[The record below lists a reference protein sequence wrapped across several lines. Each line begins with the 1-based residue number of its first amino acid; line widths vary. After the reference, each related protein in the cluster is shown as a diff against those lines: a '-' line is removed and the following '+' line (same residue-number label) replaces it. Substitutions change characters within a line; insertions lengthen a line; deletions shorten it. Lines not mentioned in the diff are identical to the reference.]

1 MEELVASLRKCHGNT
16 FVMYFKAH
24 AFHWNVEGI
33 HFSQYHDFF
42 ADLYGD
48 LFGAI
53 DPLAENIRKLGAY
66 APVGLNEVYAQA
78 AVNDSDLKGDSIKEM
93 LAILVEDN
101 DTVLA
106 CLNETFALATA
117 ANKQGVANF
126 IADRID
132 IHEKHAWQLRASLK
146 GAN

>member
-33 HFSQYHDFF
+33 HFTQYHDFF

-53 DPLAENIRKLGAY
+53 DPLAENIRKLGVY
-66 APVGLNEVYAQA
+66 APVGLNEVYAQS
-78 AVNDSDLKGDSIKEM
+78 AVNDSDIKGDSIKEM

-101 DTVLA
+101 DTVLG